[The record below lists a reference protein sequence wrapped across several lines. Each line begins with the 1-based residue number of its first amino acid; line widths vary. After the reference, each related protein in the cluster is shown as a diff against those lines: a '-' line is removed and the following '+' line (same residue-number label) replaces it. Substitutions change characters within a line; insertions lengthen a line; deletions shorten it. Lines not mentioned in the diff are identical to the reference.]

1 MSVEIEVV
9 EDPARAC
16 AAIMVGAAA
25 DGGHIVLA
33 GGSTPRAA
41 NEEFVTAVKAVDL
54 DLRQTTFWFG
64 DDRAVPPDDDRSN
77 DKMVRESLIEPLG
90 EDQVG
95 RVVRIK
101 GELGYAE
108 AADDYERE
116 LRAAGPPQFDLML
129 LGIGPDGHTLSLFPD
144 QATLDERTRLVV
156 GVPEAG
162 HEPFVPRVSMTF
174 GAVGLARHAVLLAD
188 GESKAEAIAAAF
200 GPNVKP
206 NPHVPSSMLGSFAQR
221 LTVLIDP
228 AAAAQL

>member
-1 MSVEIEVV
+1 VSVEIEIVD
-9 EDPARAC
+9 DPARAC

-25 DGGHIVLA
+25 DGGHVVLA

-41 NEEFVTAVKAVDL
+41 NEEFVAAARAVGL
-54 DLRQTTFWFG
+54 DLSEATFWFG
-64 DDRAVPPDDDRSN
+64 DDRAVAPDDERSN
-77 DKMVRESLIEPLG
+77 YKMVRESLIDPLG
-90 EDQVG
+90 EDNLG

-108 AADDYERE
+108 AADAYERE
-116 LRAAGPPQFDLML
+116 LRAAGPPEFDLLL

-144 QATLDERTRLVV
+144 QDSLNERSRLVI

-174 GAVGLARHAVLLAD
+174 PAVALARHAVVLAD
-188 GESKAEAIAAAF
+188 GSSKAEAIAAAF
-200 GPNVKP
+200 GSDVRPG
-206 NPHVPSSMLGSFAQR
+206 PHVPSSMLGSVAQR

-228 AAAAQL
+228 AAAARL

>member
-1 MSVEIEVV
+1 MSVEIEIV

-16 AAIMVGAAA
+16 AAMMVGAAA
-25 DGGHIVLA
+25 DGGHVVLA

-41 NEEFVTAVKAVDL
+41 NEEFVAAVGAVGL
-54 DLRQTTFWFG
+54 DLSATTFWLG

-77 DKMVRESLIEPLG
+77 FKMIRESLLDPLG
-90 EDQVG
+90 EDKVG

-116 LRAAGPPQFDLML
+116 VQAAGTPEFDLML
-129 LGIGPDGHTLSLFPD
+129 LGIGADGHTLSLFPD
-144 QATLDERTRLVV
+144 QDTLGERSRLVI

-162 HEPFVPRVSMTF
+162 HEPFVPRISMTF
-174 GAVGLARHAVLLAD
+174 PAVGLARHAVLLAS
-188 GESKAEAIAAAF
+188 GGSKADAIFAAF
-200 GPNVKP
+200 GPNAEP
-206 NPHVPSSMLGSFAQR
+206 SPHVPSSMLGSFAQR

-228 AAAAQL
+228 AAAARL